1 MTHGTAIVAS
11 AVRHDGICQE
21 AATAGAAENRALRR
35 REDFTTE
42 VGKGAAKS
50 AAGIRYVGPQTAAS
64 ATQTMAKTSE
74 PMSTENAA
82 TAYRRT
88 SGR

>member
-11 AVRHDGICQE
+11 AVRDDEICQE

-35 REDFTTE
+35 RDDFATE

-50 AAGIRYVGPQTAAS
+50 AAGIRYVGPTQRRGRRNRSQTRAS
-64 ATQTMAKTSE
+64 
-74 PMSTENAA
+74 
-82 TAYRRT
+82 R
-88 SGR
+88 